1 MWRVTWQTG
10 TAYLIFGAVFML
22 AHYKMVPVDWTRFSI
37 AVMAATGMLGWGL
50 VLSGVLFLV
59 GDVAGRLVRRSAD

>member
-10 TAYLIFGAVFML
+10 TAYLIFGTVFML

-50 VLSGVLFLV
+50 VLSGGLFIL
-59 GDVAGRLVRRSAD
+59 GDATRRLVRRIAD